1 MPEDNNDRQRRS
13 YRRPSSG
20 TRKPSTASKRVT
32 DGIGTVG
39 GSYVRD
45 DRKFGFDEDGM
56 HIPTGNSE
64 ILLSRRQLLFGAA
77 GLAGIAAV
85 GGAAAT
91 IGGMSEGG
99 SEIDSLAVAESDVF
113 TIDDCAEVPPNDV
126 MTLLGEYKLP
136 YGSLVWAGCDTLAAC
151 LKPTEKASPLVTASL
166 LDITNGNEATV
177 LSAAD
182 GKKKGFE
189 IYDMRASNEGAIWTE
204 ANILSGEW
212 RVYVALISGM
222 ELQEHHQVDA
232 GDAGSE
238 MPTLAAIG
246 TNAFWQVV
254 PVEPPAD
261 AEDPDEGETQV
272 HMVSFN
278 KPTDVKTIF
287 SVKGRCAT
295 ALMPANTEQGV
306 VITRRHP
313 EARSYRQM
321 VLIGQDGTELDTATF
336 PSRMVPMEACYG
348 ASGFAFSFDSI
359 YNYGDGIANLGTYTP
374 QAKPDANQ
382 YSHRSWFHFTRTPS
396 MPPSWCDGW
405 LMVKST
411 SAVVGIDLQS
421 KRYTIF
427 PTDNNAE
434 SYGDCLASIG
444 DNGTVVLFTN
454 IDRTAAVQDNE
465 TVSEDD
471 RLCLVRV
478 YTTKSN
484 AEHIDAGEDNDE
496 YDEYDEWDEGYE

>member
-1 MPEDNNDRQRRS
+1 MPEENKDQQHRS

-20 TRKPSTASKRVT
+20 SRKPSTASKRVT
-32 DGIGTVG
+32 DSIGTIG

-45 DRKFGFDEDGM
+45 DRKFGFDEDGL

-85 GGAAAT
+85 GGAATA
-91 IGGMSEGG
+91 IGGMSEDGDA
-99 SEIDSLAVAESDVF
+99 IDSLAVAESDVF
-113 TIDDCAEVPPNDV
+113 TLDDCAEVPMKDV

-136 YGSLVWAGCDTLAAC
+136 YGSLVWAGCDTVAAC
-151 LKPTEKASPLVTASL
+151 LKPTDKASPLVTASL
-166 LDITNGNEATV
+166 LSLTGGYEGTV

-182 GKKKGFE
+182 GQDEGYE
-189 IYDMRASNEGAIWTE
+189 IYDMRASDEGAIWTE
-204 ANILSGEW
+204 ANILTGDW
-212 RVYVALISGM
+212 RVFVALISSM
-222 ELQEHHQVDA
+222 ELQEHHLVDEGNA
-232 GDAGSE
+232 GTE

-246 TNAFWQVV
+246 TNAFWQVI

-261 AEDPDEGETQV
+261 DEDADEGETNV
-272 HMVSFN
+272 RMVAFG
-278 KPTDVKTIF
+278 KPKDVKTIF
-287 SVKGRCAT
+287 TAPGRCAT
-295 ALMPANTEQGV
+295 AIAPANTEQGV

-313 EARSYRQM
+313 EAQSRRQM
-321 VLIGQDGTELDTATF
+321 MLIGQDGAELDSITF

-348 ASGFAFSFDSI
+348 ASGFAFSFESI

-374 QAKPDANQ
+374 QAKPDTGQ
-382 YSHRSWFHFTRTPS
+382 YSHRSWFRFARTPS

-434 SYGDCLASIG
+434 TYGDCLASIG

-454 IDRTAAVQDNE
+454 IDRTAAVQDSE
-465 TVSEDD
+465 KVSEDD
-471 RLCLVRV
+471 KLCLVRV
-478 YTTKSN
+478 YTTKAN
-484 AEHIDAGEDNDE
+484 AENVGSGDEVEDESE
-496 YDEYDEWDEGYE
+496 YWDEEYE